1 MSMKTSGDVSTYGT
15 CQTGAST
22 TATIGG
28 VPKGTTSPLSVLS
41 NRWNTETHTSYRT
54 YRTQSDWKTFF
65 CLDLFKEALSTCSM
79 RSISAV
85 LLTSN

>member
-1 MSMKTSGDVSTYGT
+1 MSMKTSGDVSTSGT

-41 NRWNTETHTSYRT
+41 NRWNTETHTSYTT
-54 YRTQSDWKTFF
+54 YRKSDWKI
-65 CLDLFKEALSTCSM
+65 STCNTPY
-79 RSISAV
+79 
-85 LLTSN
+85 LLYC

>member
-28 VPKGTTSPLSVLS
+28 VPKGNTSPLSVLS

-54 YRTQSDWKTFF
+54 YRTQSDWKIFF